1 MMRRILQRMVYVI
14 AVLSAGCATVGPD
27 YVAPD
32 LPEAPVADVLQAGG
46 AEATAESGPVTAESL
61 ASWWE
66 ALGDPLLTELIQES
80 LEGNLNIRQA
90 QSRVRMARQIAGIAE
105 SGLYPH
111 IDGGATY
118 QRSRN
123 SQNLVEGPSQT
134 DKVQSAAGS
143 VATALGAAQ
152 NWSLLVQDPARG
164 LLAVPGQIA
173 SWPFAR
179 EVDWESDFYRAGV
192 DAAWEIDIFG
202 GTRRAIEAAEADVDV
217 AQENLNAVWVSL
229 AGDVARSYITLRTYQ
244 ARLKVAESN
253 LRAQEETYTLLESL
267 YQSGLRDALAVQQ
280 ARYIMENTRALI
292 PPLRSGIEAAMNSLA
307 VLTGVMPGELH
318 ERLNE
323 VQPIPVAS
331 LKDVTGIPANALR
344 QRPDVRMAER
354 ALAAQTA
361 RVGEAEAELYPKFF
375 LTGSIGLEAIKSA
388 TLLESDSGA
397 WNLGPSISWPIFH
410 AGAIRRNIQVQT
422 ELQEQYLAAYE
433 NTVLNAVREVRE
445 ALVDYAEE
453 QQRREALTQAADAAR
468 NALDVAQDQYKNGL
482 SDFNNVL
489 DAQRSLLSYQEQLA
503 LSEGIIS
510 ANLVRLYKA
519 LGGGWGPMTAAQ
531 ASEPP
536 AS

>member
-1 MMRRILQRMVYVI
+1 MMRRILQRMVCVI

-46 AEATAESGPVTAESL
+46 AEATAESGPVTAASL
-61 ASWWE
+61 AAWWE

-111 IDGGATY
+111 IDGGAAY

-152 NWSLLVQDPARG
+152 NWSLLVQDPSRG

-192 DAAWEIDIFG
+192 DAAWEIDVFG

-253 LRAQEETYTLLESL
+253 LRAQEETYTLLDSL
-267 YQSGLRDALAVQQ
+267 YKSGLRDALAVQQ

-292 PPLRSGIEAAMNSLA
+292 PPLRSGMEAAMNSLA
-307 VLTGVMPGELH
+307 VLTGAMPGELH
-318 ERLNE
+318 DRLNE
-323 VQPIPVAS
+323 AQPIPVAA
-331 LKDVTGIPANALR
+331 LKAVTGIPANALR

-388 TLLESDSGA
+388 TLL
-397 WNLGPSISWPIFH
+397 
-410 AGAIRRNIQVQT
+410 
-422 ELQEQYLAAYE
+422 
-433 NTVLNAVREVRE
+433 
-445 ALVDYAEE
+445 
-453 QQRREALTQAADAAR
+453 
-468 NALDVAQDQYKNGL
+468 
-482 SDFNNVL
+482 
-489 DAQRSLLSYQEQLA
+489 
-503 LSEGIIS
+503 
-510 ANLVRLYKA
+510 
-519 LGGGWGPMTAAQ
+519 
-531 ASEPP
+531 
-536 AS
+536 